1 MRMDEKERIQDSTR
15 KKYWWIRL
23 KYGINTL
30 MSSRKHQMAFVI
42 FIAAMFALSF
52 QWLYDYITFVNRL
65 EQSAT
70 TLAVFYGLPIAVY
83 TAITLAVIM
92 LIGTPKEYIRFR
104 NEFLRIGLVNSASEC
119 PVLIKKFTD
128 DKYPLASVYEFLTL
142 GIPISEWESRKAK
155 IESALN
161 VYIVKVSEGQGKKTV
176 KLYAVSAD
184 NQLPSKLVWDDK
196 YMVDDT
202 STLVMGRNHLG
213 DVTVNIAKIPHILL
227 GGSTGSG
234 KSVLLKLL
242 LMQAIKKNIVVTIAD
257 FKGGVD
263 FPPIW
268 HKKCNICTDE
278 EELLQ
283 ILTALVEALKSRK
296 LILKESGCANIDEY
310 NKKTG
315 NNLQR
320 FIFACD
326 EIAEVLDK
334 TGLTKEQKELV
345 TKIESKLSV
354 IARQGR
360 AFGIHLILA
369 TQRPDATILSGQIR
383 NNIDCRAC
391 GRADTV
397 LSQIILDSPAAA
409 EQIPKDAAGRFI
421 LHDETVFQAYMFDD
435 SKF

>member
-1 MRMDEKERIQDSTR
+1 M
-15 KKYWWIRL
+15 
-23 KYGINTL
+23 NTL
-30 MSSRKHQMAFVI
+30 DKDKIFVQTRRRNMAIRIKCGAKAMFASPLKLAI
-42 FIAAMFALSF
+42 FIAYFPVML
-52 QWLYDYITFVNRL
+52 LIK
-65 EQSAT
+65 
-70 TLAVFYGLPIAVY
+70 AVY
-83 TAITLAVIM
+83 TKFYCHNGKTIS
-92 LIGTPKEYIRFR
+92 ERFILNFSPYYYPIIIIAGALLMIIIFGLSISAEKVK
-104 NEFLRIGLVNSASEC
+104 NEFLRIGLNNKAGEA
-119 PVLIKKFTD
+119 PVLISKRK
-128 DKYPLASVYEFLTL
+128 DKTNPLVTVYEFDGA
-142 GIPISEWESRKAK
+142 GISVSEWNDKKESIEAILNIYITK
-155 IESALN
+155 I
-161 VYIVKVSEGQGKKTV
+161 KMGKNKRSV
-176 KLYAVSAD
+176 LLYAVSSD
-184 NQLPSKLVWDDK
+184 SGLPDFIKWNDK
-196 YMVDDT
+196 YMVKDS
-202 STLVMGRNHLG
+202 STLVLG
-213 DVTVNIAKIPHILL
+213 KGIAEPVTVNLAKIPHVLL

-257 FKGGVD
+257 SKGGVD

-310 NKKTG
+310 NRLTG

-369 TQRPDATILSGQIR
+369 TQRPDANILSGQIR

-421 LHDETVFQAYMFDD
+421 LYDETVFQAYIFDET
-435 SKF
+435 KF